1 MQSNAFDF
9 RSEVIEQSR
18 STPVLVDF
26 WASWCAP
33 CRMLTPVL
41 ERLAEKAGDR
51 WKLVK
56 VSTEEHPRL
65 AEEYGVRGIPN
76 VKLFKDGKVIDEFT
90 GALPEHQIEQWL
102 RKVLPSP
109 YAEMVVRAAG
119 EAAAGNRDAA
129 QSLLDDVLKLEP
141 GNLPAVAA
149 LARLRLYSNPA
160 EAQRLIEHLEG
171 EQEHAD
177 FCDAVRTL
185 APMLARPDA
194 DLPPGASRDAYAS
207 ALDNLRQERF
217 DDALE
222 GFIGVLREDRQ
233 YDGDGSRQACIA
245 IFRLLGEGHETTVKH
260 RRAFDRAF

>member
-41 ERLAEKAGDR
+41 ERLAEKAGER

-160 EAQRLIEHLEG
+160 EAQRLIEPLEG

-233 YDGDGSRQACIA
+233 YDGDGSRRACIA